1 MISLPFELAF
11 KYLKSN
17 KGGLFSFTSI
27 LAIVGLCVGVSSLII
42 VTSVMNGFEKELQNR
57 ILGVVPHSL
66 ITSNEPIQNYSTIIT
81 DLEKQDNILQASPY
95 ISFQAI
101 SSSKY
106 SNRGVMV
113 TGIDYKKE
121 KFISIIP
128 QYIIDGSI
136 EFLEKPNSIIIGS
149 WLAADLGVFLGD
161 KINITTSDIKTS
173 IIGSYPK
180 SVEVEIV
187 GIFELRAE
195 IDQSLTFI
203 SHRTAQKL
211 KGLDTNTQSI
221 RLKTTNLF
229 DADKISIEAISM
241 LDRSN
246 QDFGYISWKETH
258 GTLFEA
264 IKFEK
269 LLIGM
274 MLFLIVFVAS
284 IMVLSTI
291 LMTVKS
297 KEKEIAI
304 LKTIGT
310 NNKTLI
316 LIFFYQG
323 LIISTI
329 GVFFGI
335 LIGLLVTPNITY
347 LVEFIENIS
356 NRSLLAEY
364 FINYFP
370 YSFNNFQ
377 ILIIAF
383 FSLLFGI
390 IFSIIPAIKAT
401 SIIPA
406 EILRHD

>member
-1 MISLPFELAF
+1 M
-11 KYLKSN
+11 
-17 KGGLFSFTSI
+17 
-27 LAIVGLCVGVSSLII
+27 
-42 VTSVMNGFEKELQNR
+42 
-57 ILGVVPHSL
+57 
-66 ITSNEPIQNYSTIIT
+66 
-81 DLEKQDNILQASPY
+81 
-95 ISFQAI
+95 
-101 SSSKY
+101 
-106 SNRGVMV
+106 
-113 TGIDYKKE
+113 
-121 KFISIIP
+121 
-128 QYIIDGSI
+128 
-136 EFLEKPNSIIIGS
+136 
-149 WLAADLGVFLGD
+149 
-161 KINITTSDIKTS
+161 
-173 IIGSYPK
+173 
-180 SVEVEIV
+180 
-187 GIFELRAE
+187 
-195 IDQSLTFI
+195 
-203 SHRTAQKL
+203 
-211 KGLDTNTQSI
+211 
-221 RLKTTNLF
+221 
-229 DADKISIEAISM
+229 
-241 LDRSN
+241 
-246 QDFGYISWKETH
+246 
-258 GTLFEA
+258 FEA

-310 NNKTLI
+310 DDKTLI

-329 GVFFGI
+329 GVFIGI

-347 LVEFIENIS
+347 LVEFIENIL

-370 YSFNNFQ
+370 YSFNNSQ
-377 ILIIAF
+377 IVTVAF

>member
-1 MISLPFELAF
+1 M
-11 KYLKSN
+11 
-17 KGGLFSFTSI
+17 
-27 LAIVGLCVGVSSLII
+27 
-42 VTSVMNGFEKELQNR
+42 
-57 ILGVVPHSL
+57 
-66 ITSNEPIQNYSTIIT
+66 
-81 DLEKQDNILQASPY
+81 
-95 ISFQAI
+95 
-101 SSSKY
+101 
-106 SNRGVMV
+106 
-113 TGIDYKKE
+113 
-121 KFISIIP
+121 
-128 QYIIDGSI
+128 
-136 EFLEKPNSIIIGS
+136 
-149 WLAADLGVFLGD
+149 
-161 KINITTSDIKTS
+161 
-173 IIGSYPK
+173 
-180 SVEVEIV
+180 
-187 GIFELRAE
+187 
-195 IDQSLTFI
+195 
-203 SHRTAQKL
+203 
-211 KGLDTNTQSI
+211 
-221 RLKTTNLF
+221 
-229 DADKISIEAISM
+229 
-241 LDRSN
+241 
-246 QDFGYISWKETH
+246 
-258 GTLFEA
+258 FEA

-310 NNKTLI
+310 DDKTLI

-329 GVFFGI
+329 GVFIGI

-347 LVEFIENIS
+347 LVEFIQNIL

-370 YSFNNFQ
+370 YSFNNSQ
-377 ILIIAF
+377 IVIVAF